1 MKRIAITGGIGSGKS
16 YVCSILR
23 NHGITIYD
31 CDSAAKRL
39 MNESDSLKQA
49 LCSLVGEDTYVDGK
63 LNKAVMAAFILAS
76 DENKAAV
83 NAIVHPAVIEDFHN
97 SGLTWME
104 CAILYEAKLEYSV
117 DYVVA
122 VTAPDDVRIKRIM
135 KRDSLTE
142 EKAKAWLEI
151 QMPQEE
157 VVKRADFTIVND
169 GTDNLNQQIELLL
182 QTIHNVFTAE

>member
-39 MNESDSLKQA
+39 MNESESLKQA
-49 LCSLVGEDTYVDGK
+49 LCALVGEDTYVDGK

>member
-169 GTDNLNQQIELLL
+169 GTDNLNQQIDLLL
-182 QTIHNVFTAE
+182 QTIYNVFTAE